1 MNSLEIIGNPFAI
14 KNLQIAQYD
23 FPSTMLWVDAIKACE
38 SLGDSWRLPTIEE
51 WSAIMQPNR
60 YLIGVHE
67 KHELLPNVYP
77 PPPRDYWSSTHIAES
92 INYWSFLW
100 GKQVSRN
107 QSTKNFVRAVR
118 SI

>member
-1 MNSLEIIGNPFAI
+1 MNSLEIIGAPYEIN
-14 KNLQIAQYD
+14 NLQIAQYD
-23 FPSTMLWVDAIKACE
+23 FPSTLLWTDAIKACE

-67 KHELLPNVYP
+67 RHEPLTNAYP
-77 PPPRDYWSSTHIAES
+77 PKPRDYWSSTQTSGS

-107 QSTKNFVRAVR
+107 QSTKNFARAVR